1 VSPSVDARAAELR
14 ARRSPFVL
22 AVVVRAER
30 PTSAKPGDRAI
41 VLPDGTIE
49 GFVGGSCAESTVRV
63 QSLRQLEAGASTL
76 LRITPGG
83 GRSSEAPGLVVVDNE
98 CLSGGTIEVFLEA
111 VMPPPLLQV
120 YGDTPI
126 ARALVAV
133 GTAAGYEVRLVRPG
147 GAGFS
152 MPTDSPG
159 IGSRHSPVA
168 ADALGVVV
176 ASHGHG
182 EEEVLAAA
190 VGAGIP
196 YVALVASPKRGPAVV
211 ADAGVPADRVKTPAG
226 LDLGAR
232 TPGDVAVSILA
243 EVAAARSARPAPA
256 ASPLLRI
263 GVGVPAAPEI
273 AVDPVCHMDVVVSPE
288 ALQLEHAGR
297 TWYFCAPGCR
307 TAFAAD
313 PARYGA

>member
-1 VSPSVDARAAELR
+1 VDARAGELR

-63 QSLRQLEAGASTL
+63 QSVRQLESGTSTL

-83 GRSSEAPGLVVVDNE
+83 GRSEETPGLVVVDNE
-98 CLSGGTIEVFLEA
+98 CLSGGTIEIFLEA

-133 GTAAGYEVRLVRPG
+133 GSAAGYEVRLAARPG
-147 GAGFS
+147 
-152 MPTDSPG
+152 
-159 IGSRHSPVA
+159 PVA

-182 EEEVLAAA
+182 EEEILASAVAA
-190 VGAGIP
+190 GVP
-196 YVALVASPKRGPAVV
+196 YVALVASPKRGTAVLGET
-211 ADAGVPADRVKTPAG
+211 GVPSDRVKTPAG

-243 EVAAARSARPAPA
+243 EVVAARAART
-256 ASPLLRI
+256 ASPTAATAPQELLQIGLGAPSAPRI
-263 GVGVPAAPEI
+263 E
-273 AVDPVCHMDVVVSPE
+273 VDPVCQMDVVVAPD
-288 ALQLEHAGR
+288 ALQFEHAGR
-297 TWYFCAPGCR
+297 TWYFCAPACR
-307 TAFAAD
+307 KAFAAD

>member
-1 VSPSVDARAAELR
+1 VSSNSIDARAGELR

-63 QSLRQLEAGASTL
+63 QSLRQLASGTSTL

-83 GRSSEAPGLVVVDNE
+83 DRAGRSAVPGLVVVDNE

-111 VMPPPLLQV
+111 VMPPPLIQV

-126 ARALVAV
+126 ARALVTV
-133 GTAAGYEVRLVRPG
+133 GSAAGYEVRLAARSAAV
-147 GAGFS
+147 
-152 MPTDSPG
+152 
-159 IGSRHSPVA
+159 V

-182 EEEVLAAA
+182 EEEILSAA
-190 VGAGIP
+190 VAAGVP
-196 YVALVASPKRGPAVV
+196 YIALVASPKRGAAVLG
-211 ADAGVPADRVKTPAG
+211 DARVTPDRVKTPAG

-243 EVAAARSARPAPA
+243 EVVAARAGAASQPPPEEERPPPQELLQIGLGAPA
-256 ASPLLRI
+256 APR
-263 GVGVPAAPEI
+263 I
-273 AVDPVCHMDVVVSPE
+273 AVDPVCHMEVVVSPD
-288 ALQLEHAGR
+288 ALQLEHDGR

-307 TAFAAD
+307 KAFAAE

>member
-1 VSPSVDARAAELR
+1 MSSVDGRAAELR

-49 GFVGGSCAESTVRV
+49 GFVGGSCAESTVRL
-63 QSLRQLEAGASTL
+63 QSLRQLAVGESTL

-83 GRSSEAPGLVVVDNE
+83 SSAGAPAVPGLVVVDNT

-111 VMPPPLLQV
+111 VLPPPLLQV

-126 ARALVAV
+126 ARALVTV
-133 GTAAGYEVRLVRPG
+133 GTAAGYEVRLAARSG
-147 GAGFS
+147 
-152 MPTDSPG
+152 
-159 IGSRHSPVA
+159 PVD

-182 EEEVLAAA
+182 EEDIVAAA
-190 VGAGIP
+190 VDAGVP
-196 YVALVASPKRGPAVV
+196 YVALVASPKRGAGVL
-211 ADAGVPADRVKTPAG
+211 ADAHVAPDRVKTPAG

-243 EVAAARSARPAPA
+243 EVVAARAARVAVGSARPPQELLQIGLGAPA
-256 ASPLLRI
+256 NPEVTVDPL
-263 GVGVPAAPEI
+263 PTAPKVDI
-273 AVDPVCHMDVVVSPE
+273 DPVCGMEVPVTPD
-288 ALQLEHAGR
+288 ALRYVHDGK
-297 TWYFCAPGCR
+297 TYSFCSAGCR
-307 TAFAAD
+307 ERFAAD
-313 PARYGA
+313 PARYLG

>member
-1 VSPSVDARAAELR
+1 VTTVDARAGELR
-14 ARRSPFVL
+14 ARRRPFVL

-63 QSLRQLEAGASTL
+63 QSLRQLEAGTSTL

-83 GRSSEAPGLVVVDNE
+83 GPPGEPAPGLVVVDNE

-126 ARALVAV
+126 ARALVSV
-133 GTAAGYEVRLVRPG
+133 GTAAGYEVRLAARPG
-147 GAGFS
+147 
-152 MPTDSPG
+152 
-159 IGSRHSPVA
+159 PVA
-168 ADALGVVV
+168 GDALGVVV

-182 EEEVLAAA
+182 EEEVLTSAVAAG
-190 VGAGIP
+190 VP
-196 YVALVASPKRGPAVV
+196 YVALVASPKRGAAVL
-211 ADAGVPADRVKTPAG
+211 AEAGLPTGRVKTPAG
-226 LDLGAR
+226 IDLGAR

-243 EVAAARSARPAPA
+243 EVVAARTAGPAPA
-256 ASPLLRI
+256 ASPHKPPDLVQI
-263 GVGVPAAPEI
+263 GLGAPET
-273 AVDPVCHMDVVVSPE
+273 AVDVVCHMDVVVGPD
-288 ALQLEHAGR
+288 ALQLEHDGR

-307 TAFAAD
+307 KAFAAD

>member
-1 VSPSVDARAAELR
+1 MSSSSIDARAGELR

-63 QSLRQLEAGASTL
+63 QSVRQLEAGVSTL

-83 GRSSEAPGLVVVDNE
+83 GETGEPAPPGLVVVDNE
-98 CLSGGTIEVFLEA
+98 CLSGGTIEMFLEA
-111 VMPPPLLQV
+111 VMPPPLIQV

-133 GTAAGYEVRLVRPG
+133 GSAAGYEVRLAARS
-147 GAGFS
+147 A
-152 MPTDSPG
+152 T
-159 IGSRHSPVA
+159 VA

-182 EEEVLAAA
+182 EEEILSAA
-190 VGAGIP
+190 VDAGVP
-196 YVALVASPKRGPAVV
+196 YIALVASPKRGVAVLG
-211 ADAGVPADRVKTPAG
+211 DARVTADRVKTPAG

-243 EVAAARSARPAPA
+243 EVVAARAARPAVADPPS
-256 ASPLLRI
+256 SPQELLRI
-263 GVGVPAAPEI
+263 GLGAPATPRI
-273 AVDPVCHMDVVVSPE
+273 AIDPVCHMEVVVAPD
-288 ALQLEHAGR
+288 ALQLEHDGR

-307 TAFAAD
+307 KAFAAE

>member
-1 VSPSVDARAAELR
+1 VSSSTIDARAGELR

-63 QSLRQLEAGASTL
+63 QSVRQLEAGVSTL

-83 GRSSEAPGLVVVDNE
+83 GGTTGEPAAPGLVVVDNE

-111 VMPPPLLQV
+111 VMPPPLIQV

-133 GTAAGYEVRLVRPG
+133 GSAAGYEVRLAARS
-147 GAGFS
+147 A
-152 MPTDSPG
+152 T
-159 IGSRHSPVA
+159 VA

-182 EEEVLAAA
+182 EEEILTAA
-190 VGAGIP
+190 VDAGVP
-196 YVALVASPKRGPAVV
+196 YIALVASPKRGVAVLG
-211 ADAGVPADRVKTPAG
+211 DARVTADRVKTPAG

-243 EVAAARSARPAPA
+243 EVVAARAARPAVADPPS
-256 ASPLLRI
+256 SPQELLQI
-263 GVGVPAAPEI
+263 GLGAPAAPRI
-273 AVDPVCHMDVVVSPE
+273 AIDPVCHMEVVVAPD
-288 ALQLEHAGR
+288 ALQLEHDGR

-307 TAFAAD
+307 KAFAAE